1 VADYAGPEVLPPTR
15 GETDVTRRIRELATA
30 LAVTGCLA
38 ATLAG
43 CASKSHSGGSASG
56 STTSSASTSDSG
68 TVSFND
74 VTVAGATSMSDKPKV
89 TATSSSQPSTL
100 QVKDLVTG
108 TGPAA
113 SATGSVTVQYVGV
126 LYANGKQFD
135 ASWDHGGATSFPLNG
150 VVPGFSQGIGGAQ
163 GIAPMKV
170 GGRRLM
176 ILPAALGYG
185 ASGTPDGSI
194 PPNSPIVFVVDLVGV
209 N

>member
-1 VADYAGPEVLPPTR
+1 M
-15 GETDVTRRIRELATA
+15 TRRIRELATA
-30 LAVTGCLA
+30 IAVTGCLA
-38 ATLAG
+38 GMLAG
-43 CASKSHSGGSASG
+43 CASKSHSSGATSSGTSAS
-56 STTSSASTSDSG
+56 STASASTGDSG
-68 TVSFND
+68 TVTFND

-89 TATSSSQPSTL
+89 TVTSSSQPSTL

-108 TGPAA
+108 TGQAPT
-113 SATGSVTVQYVGV
+113 SGSSVTVQYVGV

-150 VVPGFSQGIGGAQ
+150 VVPGFSQGIAGGQ

-194 PPNSPIVFVVDLVGV
+194 PPNAPIVFVVDLVGV
-209 N
+209 S

>member
-1 VADYAGPEVLPPTR
+1 MPSTR
-15 GETDVTRRIRELATA
+15 GEAHVTRRIRELVTA
-30 LAVTGCLA
+30 VAVTGCLA
-38 ATLAG
+38 GMLAG
-43 CASKSHSGGSASG
+43 CASKSHSGGAPS
-56 STTSSASTSDSG
+56 STTSTTASTGDAGSV
-68 TVSFND
+68 TFND

-89 TATSSSQPSTL
+89 TVSSSSQPSTL

-108 TGPAA
+108 TGQAPT
-113 SATGSVTVQYVGV
+113 SGSSVTVQYVGV

-150 VVPGFSQGIGGAQ
+150 VVPGFSQGIAGGQ
-163 GIAPMKV
+163 GVAPMKV

-194 PPNSPIVFVVDLVGV
+194 PPNAPIVFVVDLVGV
-209 N
+209 S

>member
-1 VADYAGPEVLPPTR
+1 M
-15 GETDVTRRIRELATA
+15 TRRIRELVTA
-30 LAVTGCLA
+30 VAVTGCLIG
-38 ATLAG
+38 TAG
-43 CASKSHSGGSASG
+43 CASKSHSGGSPSG
-56 STTSSASTSDSG
+56 STTSSASASESG
-68 TVSFND
+68 TVNFND
-74 VTVAGATSMSDKPKV
+74 VTVANATSMSDKPKV
-89 TATSSSQPSTL
+89 TVTSSSQPSSL

-108 TGPAA
+108 TGQAPTAG
-113 SATGSVTVQYVGV
+113 SSVTVQYVGV

-150 VVPGFSQGIGGAQ
+150 VVPGFSQGIAGGQ
-163 GIAPMKV
+163 GVSPMKV

-194 PPNSPIVFVVDLVGV
+194 PPNAPIVFVVDLVGV

>member
-1 VADYAGPEVLPPTR
+1 
-15 GETDVTRRIRELATA
+15 VTRRIRDLATA
-30 LAVTGCLA
+30 IAVTGCLA
-38 ATLAG
+38 GLLAG
-43 CASKSHSGGSASG
+43 CASKSHSGGAPSV
-56 STTSSASTSDSG
+56 TTSSTIVAGSTVGAGDAG
-68 TVSFND
+68 TVTFND

-89 TATSSSQPSTL
+89 TVTSSSQPSTL

-108 TGPAA
+108 TGQPAT
-113 SATGSVTVQYVGV
+113 TGSSVTVQYVGV

-150 VVPGFSQGIGGAQ
+150 VVPGFSQGIAGGQ

-194 PPNSPIVFVVDLVGV
+194 PPDAPIVFVVDLVGV

>member
-1 VADYAGPEVLPPTR
+1 
-15 GETDVTRRIRELATA
+15 VTRRIRELATA
-30 LAVTGCLA
+30 IAVTGCLA
-38 ATLAG
+38 GMLAG
-43 CASKSHSGGSASG
+43 CASKSHSGGATSSG
-56 STTSSASTSDSG
+56 TSTSNTASASTGDSG
-68 TVSFND
+68 TVTFND

-89 TATSSSQPSTL
+89 TVTSSSQPSTL

-108 TGPAA
+108 TGQAPT
-113 SATGSVTVQYVGV
+113 SGSSVTVQYVGV

-150 VVPGFSQGIGGAQ
+150 VVPGFSQGIAGGQ

-194 PPNSPIVFVVDLVGV
+194 PPNAPIVFVVDLVGV
-209 N
+209 S

>member
-1 VADYAGPEVLPPTR
+1 M
-15 GETDVTRRIRELATA
+15 TRRIRDLATA
-30 LAVTGCLA
+30 IAVTGCLA
-38 ATLAG
+38 GLLAG
-43 CASKSHSGGSASG
+43 CASKSHSGGAPSSSTASTVG
-56 STTSSASTSDSG
+56 ASTSDAG
-68 TVSFND
+68 TVTFND

-108 TGPAA
+108 TGQPAT
-113 SATGSVTVQYVGV
+113 TGSSVTVQYVGV

-135 ASWDHGGATSFPLNG
+135 ASWDHGGATSFPLTG
-150 VVPGFSQGIGGAQ
+150 VVPGFSQGIAGGQ

-194 PPNSPIVFVVDLVGV
+194 PPNAPIVFVVDLVGV